1 MDGVSTAISLFQF
14 AIDTLGYIQLAREF
28 KDDFETH
35 QLKLDII
42 QLRLSRWGEIA
53 GLTITSDPG
62 KSATGYTYDLAS
74 INDILGQIQ
83 DRLLRAQREA
93 RRLQTKL
100 DGASS
105 LPLDPES
112 CLPTDLKKIRVRF
125 MGFLGKRKSQASK
138 VIEGIKWVFYKKEH
152 FDKFVESI
160 CKLIEDLENIIPE
173 NDREKLRKL
182 SDEECTGISK
192 SNLEELKEVVEGC
205 DPWLGSSVDE
215 KLNNGGAGTV
225 INQSHNTGST
235 VGIHNGDNKGIS
247 YGANSNQLN
256 TFN

>member
-1 MDGVSTAISLFQF
+1 MDGFSTAISLFQF
-14 AIDTLGYIQLAREF
+14 AVDTLGYIQLAREF

-42 QLRLSRWGEIA
+42 QLRLSRWVK
-53 GLTITSDPG
+53 L
-62 KSATGYTYDLAS
+62 LAS
-74 INDILGQIQ
+74 LSLAIPARMR
-83 DRLLRAQREA
+83 DRLLSAQGEA

-100 DGASS
+100 DGKSS

-125 MGFLGKRKSQASK
+125 MGFLGKRKCQASK
-138 VIEGIKWVFYKKEH
+138 VIEGIKWVFYKKDH

-160 CKLIEDLENIIPE
+160 CKLIDDLENIIPE
-173 NDREKLRKL
+173 NDREKLREL
-182 SDEECTGISK
+182 SDEECMGISK

-215 KLNNGGAGTV
+215 KLNNSGAGTV

>member
-1 MDGVSTAISLFQF
+1 MDGVSTAISLFQLHSTCKR
-14 AIDTLGYIQLAREF
+14 I

-53 GLTITSDPG
+53 GLTITSNPS
-62 KSATGYTYDLAS
+62 KNASGYTYDLAS
-74 INDILGQIQ
+74 INEILGHIQ
-83 DRLLRAQREA
+83 DRLLSAQREA

-100 DGASS
+100 DGKSS

-125 MGFLGKRKSQASK
+125 MGFLGKRKCQASK
-138 VIEGIKWVFYKKEH
+138 VIEGIKWDH

-160 CKLIEDLENIIPE
+160 CKLIDDLENKFPE

-182 SDEECTGISK
+182 SDEECMGISK

-215 KLNNGGAGTV
+215 KLNNSGAGTV

-247 YGANSNQLN
+247 YGYGRDA
-256 TFN
+256 

>member
-14 AIDTLGYIQLAREF
+14 AVDTLGYIQLAREF

-53 GLTITSDPG
+53 GLTITSNPS
-62 KSATGYTYDLAS
+62 KNASGYTYDLAS
-74 INDILGQIQ
+74 TPYKRNSWSYPG
-83 DRLLRAQREA
+83 
-93 RRLQTKL
+93 
-100 DGASS
+100 S
-105 LPLDPES
+105 LIERS
-112 CLPTDLKKIRVRF
+112 AGSKKKIRVRF
-125 MGFLGKRKSQASK
+125 MGFLGKRKCQASK
-138 VIEGIKWVFYKKEH
+138 VIEGIKWVFYKKDH

-160 CKLIEDLENIIPE
+160 CKLIDDLENIIPE
-173 NDREKLRKL
+173 NDREKLREL
-182 SDEECTGISK
+182 SDEECMGISK

-215 KLNNGGAGTV
+215 KLNNSGAGTV

-247 YGANSNQLN
+247 YGADSNQLN